1 MNRRAWFAWH
11 RWLGLGAGLLAVSLS
26 LTGAFLTVRRQY
38 ERTAN
43 RAVTVVRP
51 TGRRLPLD
59 QLLAAARR
67 QVPDFAFYD
76 AADLPQHPD
85 EALELH
91 HLANS
96 YYTSVFVNPYTGRVT
111 GRLGPGHLA
120 RTLLRFHWSFGL
132 GAAGYAGAV
141 LALLAALGVLGAVVT
156 GAVVYRKHLG
166 RVLTFREQIR
176 GPNWRRTASGLH
188 RVLGVWAGLFLL
200 VLFTTGFYLNYLYV
214 GGSFS
219 YATPAQL
226 RQPPRQ
232 PLAVSVA
239 ALLAETQRRLPG
251 LVPRTVSFP
260 QQVGGPVSV
269 SGTFAA
275 DWALWG
281 VPSGADF
288 DARTGRLLAV
298 RDGRRAPV
306 GAKALMAFENLHFG
320 RYGGWPG
327 QLLYCLGGL
336 VAGSLPITGWLL
348 WWGKRR
354 ARRRSTK
361 NAAE

>member
-1 MNRRAWFAWH
+1 MPAAAEQRITENAVLLPR
-11 RWLGLGAGLLAVSLS
+11 LGLVYQPTVATSLYAS
-26 LTGAFLTVRRQY
+26 FTESFNPQADNYTLGI
-38 ERTAN
+38 
-43 RAVTVVRP
+43 
-51 TGRRLPLD
+51 
-59 QLLAAARR
+59 
-67 QVPDFAFYD
+67 QV
-76 AADLPQHPD
+76 
-85 EALELH
+85 
-91 HLANS
+91 
-96 YYTSVFVNPYTGRVT
+96 
-111 GRLGPGHLA
+111 
-120 RTLLRFHWSFGL
+120 
-132 GAAGYAGAV
+132 
-141 LALLAALGVLGAVVT
+141 
-156 GAVVYRKHLG
+156 
-166 RVLTFREQIR
+166 
-176 GPNWRRTASGLH
+176 
-188 RVLGVWAGLFLL
+188 
-200 VLFTTGFYLNYLYV
+200 
-214 GGSFS
+214 GSFS

-260 QQVGGPVSV
+260 QQVGGPVGV